1 MAYSLELRIKAIEAY
16 ASGEGTQEEIANYFQ
31 ISISTFKRWL
41 QRNVAGDPLAPIIEG
56 KGRPKTLDNR
66 HLEMIQ
72 RLVKEN
78 PSITLG
84 ELSEKINKKY
94 QINAGRSVLGRA
106 LQGLNLRYKK
116 LSLRTIEKD
125 APEVKKKRTVF
136 IRVK

>member
-1 MAYSLELRIKAIEAY
+1 MAYSLEFRIKAIEAY

-41 QRNVAGDPLAPIIEG
+41 KRNVTGDSLEPIVQG
-56 KGRPKTLDNR
+56 KGRPKTLDNL

-84 ELSEKINKKY
+84 
-94 QINAGRSVLGRA
+94 A
-106 LQGLNLRYKK
+106 L
-116 LSLRTIEKD
+116 
-125 APEVKKKRTVF
+125 PH
-136 IRVK
+136 